1 MVEIILARWHMYALK
16 SRAIIGTAQEL
27 INAEKARKDAVVL
40 G

>member
-1 MVEIILARWHMYALK
+1 LK

-40 G
+40 R